1 MRFTV
6 ALLALLT
13 ASAGGSPA
21 LAQERPPEQAAV
33 YRDFEDDGFL
43 DACAHEEDALQEVL
57 DGIDAETDADTPD
70 FRPKVEAALAQRQAG
85 DCGDEPAGDQQD
97 LAGGGAADDP
107 AGGQAGTATPAPEE
121 SGATGGATPAPE
133 ESGATGGATPPTADD
148 VEPLP
153 PEITPVPTPAAA
165 PVPAAPAAPAPATA
179 VAYRNEDDD
188 VPVALLALAGLLGAI
203 ALLALAYALLGRIPW
218 VDDRLAGTRR
228 AWREAGF
235 RAGGTW
241 GDFTDWLRLGR

>member
-43 DACAHEEDALQEVL
+43 DACSHEEDALQEVL
-57 DGIDAETDADTPD
+57 DDIDAETDAATPD
-70 FRPKVEAALAQRQAG
+70 FRPKVEAALAERQAG
-85 DCGDEPAGDQQD
+85 DCGDEPADDEED
-97 LAGGGAADDP
+97 LAGGSAADDP
-107 AGGQAGTATPAPEE
+107 SGGGSGSAAVEEEPAGGTGGTGGTA
-121 SGATGGATPAPE
+121 
-133 ESGATGGATPPTADD
+133 PPTADD
-148 VEPLP
+148 VDPLP
-153 PEITPVPTPAAA
+153 PEITPVPEATPVPAA
-165 PVPAAPAAPAPATA
+165 VPAAPAVPPTTA
-179 VAYRNEDDD
+179 VAYRNENDD
-188 VPVALLALAGLLGAI
+188 VPLALLALAGLLGAL
-203 ALLALAYALLGRIPW
+203 ALVALAYALLSRVAW